1 MLVVVE
7 WCVKNEADEKANIL
21 VFFFVRWVGVET
33 EKDLNGNNA

>member
-7 WCVKNEADEKANIL
+7 WCVRNEADEVNIL